1 MSLRENSMQLREAWN
16 TFWKARNRRER
27 HFLQAA
33 IAAAVIGAL
42 YGLAIEPAW
51 TQRAALEKSLPLL
64 RHQSTQ
70 MHHLAQ
76 QLAAVPPASSSP
88 SPSDL
93 TRDTLEASL
102 KSRGLTANEINVSD
116 RTVQLQFASAS
127 LVRLLAWLEQAQT
140 QRLSVTDADIQTL
153 ANTDAVKATV
163 MLTRTIEEQ
172 Q

>member
-1 MSLRENSMQLREAWN
+1 MTLRENTLQMRESWN
-16 TFWKARNRRER
+16 AFWKARNRRER

-33 IAAAVIGAL
+33 IAAIVIGAL
-42 YGLAIEPAW
+42 YALAIDPAL
-51 TQRAALEKSLPLL
+51 TQRTALEKSLPLL
-64 RHQSTQ
+64 RQQSTQ
-70 MHHLAQ
+70 MQRLSQ
-76 QLAAVPPASSSP
+76 QLATIPPSAS

-93 TRDTLEASL
+93 TRDTLETSL

-140 QRLSVTDADIQTL
+140 QRLSVTDADIQTV
-153 ANTDAVKATV
+153 ANTDTVKATV
-163 MLTRTIEEQ
+163 MLTRTTEEQ

>member
-42 YGLAIEPAW
+42 YGLAIDPAW

-64 RHQSTQ
+64 RQQSTQ

-76 QLAAVPPASSSP
+76 QLAAVPPASS

>member
-42 YGLAIEPAW
+42 YGLAIDPAW

-64 RHQSTQ
+64 RQQSTQ

-76 QLAAVPPASSSP
+76 QLAAIPPASS